1 MGNFFHLWPVLLFLA
16 FMLGVS
22 FWVQRASRGDRQQNF
37 AKDYFIGGRS
47 LGGFVLAMTT
57 VATYSSVS
65 TFVGGPGMAWAIG
78 YGWLY
83 MAIVQVV
90 VIFLVLGIFGKKIA
104 MVSRKI
110 DAVTVVD
117 VIRNRYQSDL
127 LANISALVIVAFFC
141 ATMVAQFVGAAK
153 LFEAVTGFSYVTG
166 LTLFGLIVVFYTTVG
181 GFKGVAIT
189 DAICAVAMIIGLFI
203 LFFSMLETGG
213 GYEKIMTHIQTNHPD
228 MLEPLSRGK
237 MPISL
242 YISQW
247 LLVGVCTLALPQSV
261 VRGISY
267 KNTKAL
273 HNAMI
278 IGTVV
283 IGAMTLIATW
293 IGVLSKGV
301 LTDTLQ
307 AYGGSVD
314 NITPLT
320 IIGTMDPFWAGITI
334 IGPIA
339 ATISTVSSLLLASSS
354 AIIKDVY
361 MHECSK
367 RHKTVS
373 NNTIRLF
380 SMGATVIL
388 GLGVYFIAIAPPSV
402 DNITPLTIIGTMDPF
417 WAGIT
422 IIGPIA
428 ATISTV
434 SSLLLASSSA
444 IIKDVYMHEC
454 SKRHKTVSN
463 NTIRLF
469 SMGATVI
476 LGLGVYFIA
485 IAPPSVIWKINMFAF
500 GGLETAFFWVLI
512 FGLFWKKANR
522 TGAVFAMAGGVLAY
536 CTTMALQI
544 KFFDLHQIV
553 IGIGAS
559 LIFFLIGNALG
570 KEHDEHILR
579 IFFPEKY
586 RD

>member
-1 MGNFFHLWPVLLFLA
+1 MGTFFHLWPVLLFLA

-117 VIRNRYQSDL
+117 VIRSRYQSDL

-402 DNITPLTIIGTMDPF
+402 
-417 WAGIT
+417 
-422 IIGPIA
+422 
-428 ATISTV
+428 
-434 SSLLLASSSA
+434 
-444 IIKDVYMHEC
+444 
-454 SKRHKTVSN
+454 
-463 NTIRLF
+463 
-469 SMGATVI
+469 
-476 LGLGVYFIA
+476 
-485 IAPPSVIWKINMFAF
+485 IWKINMFAF